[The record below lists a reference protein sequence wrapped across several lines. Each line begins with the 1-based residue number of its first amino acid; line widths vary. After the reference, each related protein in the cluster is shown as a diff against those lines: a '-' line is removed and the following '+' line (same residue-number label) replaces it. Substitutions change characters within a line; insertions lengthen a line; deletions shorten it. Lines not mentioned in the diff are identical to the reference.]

1 MHFVVTKFWSSLIER
16 GGRVGFSSFIWMQW
30 RGAKESAM
38 HLGTEPLHLSLLL
51 ALSSSGSILLAR
63 IETLLRAFHW

>member
-1 MHFVVTKFWSSLIER
+1 LREK
-16 GGRVGFSSFIWMQW
+16 GGRVGFSSFIWVQW
-30 RGAKESAM
+30 RGAKDTAA
-38 HLGTEPLHLSLLL
+38 LFGAEPLHLSLLL

>member
-16 GGRVGFSSFIWMQW
+16 GGRVGFSSFIWVQW

-38 HLGTEPLHLSLLL
+38 HLGTEPLHLSLFLKKL
-51 ALSSSGSILLAR
+51 IVVIG
-63 IETLLRAFHW
+63 IEQ